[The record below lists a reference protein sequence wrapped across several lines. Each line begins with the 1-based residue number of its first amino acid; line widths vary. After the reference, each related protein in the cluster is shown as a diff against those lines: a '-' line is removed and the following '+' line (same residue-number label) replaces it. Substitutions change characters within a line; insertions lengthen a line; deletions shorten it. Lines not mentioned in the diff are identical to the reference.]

1 VPNQCPPPQTD
12 DATPPRFDAEQAETL
27 ITAIRHNIE
36 RALRGKPEV
45 VRRAVETLLAGGHLL
60 LEDVPGVGK
69 TTLAQALARSI
80 DGSFSRV
87 QFTSDLLPSD
97 VLGASIPEA
106 RDGVPTGEFVF
117 QPGPIF
123 ANVVLADEVNRASP
137 KTQSALLEAMAES
150 GVTVDGVTHPLPE
163 PYFVVATQN
172 PMEHHGAH
180 PLPESQLDRFLVR
193 TGIGYPNPTDE
204 AAVLR
209 EDPAAT
215 ELPRLQPVV
224 TIGELRELQR
234 AAEAIKFDEALV
246 GYLLAITGACA
257 RGRPRLLHS
266 RRRERSCGRRV
277 RPSHHRR
284 PALPPLPRRRGNRVD
299 RPRNS
304 RSPAHSGW
312 LFFAITLG
320 VGFAALNTGNNLMY
334 LVLSLMLGFLLLS
347 GVLSESSLR
356 GIRVR
361 RRLPRELYA
370 NFENKIVLEIS
381 NTQRRVA
388 AFATPP
394 IGPARSRCGSAR
406 ERHCAAPTA
415 SGQTAGVAS
424 NSKNFEYLHV
434 FPSGFSRSP

>member
-1 VPNQCPPPQTD
+1 MPNDRPPPQTD
-12 DATPPRFDAEQAETL
+12 DATLPRFDAEQAESL
-27 ITAIRHNIE
+27 ITAIRQNIE

-80 DGSFSRV
+80 DGSFCRI

-97 VLGASIPEA
+97 VLGASIPET
-106 RDGVPTGEFVF
+106 RDGVPTGGFVF

-150 GVTVDGVTHPLPE
+150 GVTIDGVTHPLPE
-163 PYFVVATQN
+163 PHFVVATQN

-215 ELPRLQPVV
+215 ELPRLKPAV

-234 AAEAIKFDEALV
+234 AAQAVKFDEALV
-246 GYLLAITGACA
+246 GYLLAIVTETREHEALEIGVSPRGAVAMRRAAQA
-257 RGRPRLLHS
+257 RALVDGRDFCIPEDVRDLAVDVFAHRITVDPRSHHS
-266 RRRERSCGRRV
+266 RDGEETAWIVREILE
-277 RPSHHRR
+277 
-284 PALPPLPRRRGNRVD
+284 ALPIPL
-299 RPRNS
+299 
-304 RSPAHSGW
+304 
-312 LFFAITLG
+312 
-320 VGFAALNTGNNLMY
+320 
-334 LVLSLMLGFLLLS
+334 
-347 GVLSESSLR
+347 
-356 GIRVR
+356 
-361 RRLPRELYA
+361 
-370 NFENKIVLEIS
+370 
-381 NTQRRVA
+381 
-388 AFATPP
+388 
-394 IGPARSRCGSAR
+394 
-406 ERHCAAPTA
+406 
-415 SGQTAGVAS
+415 
-424 NSKNFEYLHV
+424 
-434 FPSGFSRSP
+434 